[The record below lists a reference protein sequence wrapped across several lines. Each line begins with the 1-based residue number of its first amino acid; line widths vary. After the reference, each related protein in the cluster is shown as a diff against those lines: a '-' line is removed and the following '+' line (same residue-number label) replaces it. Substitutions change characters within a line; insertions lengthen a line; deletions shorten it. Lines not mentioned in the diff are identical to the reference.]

1 MVRGTLLLLLLAIV
15 GGAAALTVPTGG
27 AGALRLR
34 GGGLEH
40 LVRKKAS
47 GTLAEKDE
55 DEAPEKT
62 DPKVKRQLAANIPKV
77 NQ

>member
-15 GGAAALTVPTGG
+15 GGAAALTVPIGG

-40 LVRKKAS
+40 LAPKN
-47 GTLAEKDE
+47 AENDE
-55 DEAPEKT
+55 DEAPKKT
-62 DPKVKRQLAANIPKV
+62 DPKVLRQLIANTPKV